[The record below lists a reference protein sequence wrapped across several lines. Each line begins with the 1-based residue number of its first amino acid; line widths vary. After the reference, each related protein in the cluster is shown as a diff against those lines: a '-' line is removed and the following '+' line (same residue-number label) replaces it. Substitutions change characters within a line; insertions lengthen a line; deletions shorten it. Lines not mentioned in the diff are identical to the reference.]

1 MNDMI
6 PKMRRNL
13 PGPFVARNLGEGSW
27 RFARRYPPPIEVIL
41 RGAPPEAQEALPA
54 LEVGDLEVEYLDIE
68 WRADTVVLTM
78 TLDGRK
84 RPINARSALVHEP
97 LAHLYDALPLAA
109 VDEKM
114 RGFWRKVF
122 RLIRIPGGRYL
133 LGVLARLSQNRP

>member
-1 MNDMI
+1 MI

-13 PGPFVARNLGEGSW
+13 PGPFVVRNLGKGSW
-27 RFARRYPPPIEVIL
+27 RLARGHPEPIDVIL
-41 RGAPPEAQEALPA
+41 RGASPQAEEALPA
-54 LEVGDLEVEYLDIE
+54 LEAGNLEAGDLDIE
-68 WRADTVVLTM
+68 WHADTVVLTM

-97 LAHLYDALPLAA
+97 LARLYDALPLAV

-114 RGFWRKVF
+114 RGFWRRVF

-133 LGVLARLSQNRP
+133 LGVLARRSQNRP

>member
-1 MNDMI
+1 MNDMT

-27 RFARRYPPPIEVIL
+27 RFARGYLEPVDVIL
-41 RGAPPEAQEALPA
+41 RGASPQAEEALPA
-54 LEVGDLEVEYLDIE
+54 LDVGDLEVGDLDIE
-68 WRADTVVLTM
+68 WHADTVVLTI
-78 TLDGRK
+78 TSDGRK
-84 RPINARSALVHEP
+84 RPIKARSALVHEP

-109 VDEKM
+109 VDERM
-114 RGFWRKVF
+114 RGFWRRVF